1 MQPDHTMA
9 ETKHDAVGCNMM
21 NGGSGEDH
29 HRRRLARLIDR
40 LPSRFREWAR
50 WLLKPESRWARIPAA
65 ILLILGGFLGMLPV
79 LGFWMLPLGVV
90 LIAEDVPSLRRV
102 VARALAWV
110 ESRRP
115 HWFAAPGDD

>member
-1 MQPDHTMA
+1 MSPA
-9 ETKHDAVGCNMM
+9 
-21 NGGSGEDH
+21 GEDPHPH
-29 HRRRLARLIDR
+29 HRRRLERLIARL
-40 LPSRFREWAR
+40 PGRFRAGTL
-50 WLLKPESRWARIPAA
+50 WLLEPESRWARIPAG
-65 ILLILGGFLGMLPV
+65 LLLMLGGVLGALPV